1 MLNELNSLSSS
12 DFVFLFVCRV
22 LFTLHFVKQFVTLFS
37 KVVNKKK
44 TKTSI
49 YYYISEVAGTWQ
61 SLQVMETSV
70 WGGWL
75 CWSEC
80 EYQRGWRS
88 QRGRRSVLVH
98 LCSAADVWNASCC
111 QWRPHTESKACWE
124 GQSSERWCS
133 AESDCV
139 LPERERTGHTLQT
152 VAALSVRL
160 QWRGTCAS
168 DTMST
173 LKVPAAFLWLAA
185 DRNFVLVS
193 AQKTK
198 HDRDVTTKHLKTY
211 PHSGSA
217 LSLQRSRD
225 RPRLH
230 AFFCRNS
237 VKFC

>member
-1 MLNELNSLSSS
+1 MSWILSLHPTLFSLHHSSS
-12 DFVFLFVCRV
+12 LFVCRV

-37 KVVNKKK
+37 KVLNKKNQNIDILLYLWSRRDL
-44 TKTSI
+44 T
-49 YYYISEVAGTWQ
+49 VAAGHGDF
-61 SLQVMETSV
+61 SLRRMIVR
-70 WGGWL
+70 
-75 CWSEC
+75 SEC
-80 EYQRGWRS
+80 EDQRGWRS

-173 LKVPAAFLWLAA
+173 LKVPAAFFMISCW
-185 DRNFVLVS
+185 S
-193 AQKTK
+193 
-198 HDRDVTTKHLKTY
+198 
-211 PHSGSA
+211 
-217 LSLQRSRD
+217 
-225 RPRLH
+225 
-230 AFFCRNS
+230 
-237 VKFC
+237 